1 MNDQPESV
9 KVLSTRAFWIIKG
22 SLIFLLLVIAIGSAY
37 FYGEYRSNKR
47 YLQDRAEFIERYK
60 MIQYEMA
67 GITFCYEPRGGLI
80 REAVYK
86 GNNLYRVK
94 P

>member
-1 MNDQPESV
+1 MNEQPESL

-22 SLIFLLLVIAIGSAY
+22 SLIFLLGVIAVGGAY
-37 FYGEYRSNKR
+37 FYGEYKSNKQ
-47 YLQDRAEFIERYK
+47 YLEDRTEFIERYK
-60 MIQYEMA
+60 VIQYEMA

-86 GNNLYRVK
+86 GNNLYKVK